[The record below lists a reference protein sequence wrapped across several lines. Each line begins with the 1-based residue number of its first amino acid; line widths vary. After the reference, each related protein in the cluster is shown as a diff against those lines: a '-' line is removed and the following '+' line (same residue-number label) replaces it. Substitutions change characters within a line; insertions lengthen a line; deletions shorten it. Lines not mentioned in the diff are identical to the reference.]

1 MKVTREIATKEV
13 EGWLDFKRIKNAQRE
28 ANKDTIDLMIDCVM
42 EGDLEI
48 NATTNEIVHNLNFPV
63 GEGDAIKKLTY
74 RPRLN
79 DSILEPFMK
88 GVKPSDGF
96 AISLAYIA
104 ALTNQTRG
112 ILGKLDTGDLRI
124 ARSIMVFFM

>member
-1 MKVTREIATKEV
+1 MKVAREIATKEV
-13 EGWLDFKRIKNAQRE
+13 EGWLEYKRIKTAQRE
-28 ANKDTIDLMIDCVM
+28 SNKDSIESMIECVM

-48 NATTNEIVHNLNFPV
+48 NSVTNEITHNLNFPID
-63 GEGDAIKKLTY
+63 EAIKKLIY
-74 RPRLN
+74 KPRLN
-79 DSILEPFMK
+79 DSMLEPFMK

-96 AISLAYIA
+96 AVSLAYIA

-112 ILGKLDTGDLRI
+112 TLGKLDTGDMRI